1 MPKACKNLKWNFLNY
16 LSLNSNTLEHY
27 DICVIGGGP
36 SGYAAAMRAI
46 DFGKKTI
53 LIEKGKVGGAGIY
66 DGALTSKTTWE
77 ISSKVA
83 AINEMLAET
92 DRPKFEIPWQ
102 DVQQTVS
109 EAIFDRKQQYS
120 AHLKLLKEETE
131 TVRFRYARGKGTF
144 VSNTQV
150 KITNKKGEEIIE
162 ADHVIIATGSR
173 PRILPHIEVD
183 EKVIMTSDG
192 IHHMEEYP
200 KSLVILGA
208 GVIGCEYATIFS
220 NFGKTKVYLID
231 RADRILPFEDEDVAK
246 MVSDNLRE
254 KGVTIHKTAKLE
266 RMEIVDGEVEYEIS
280 KPDGTSEVIRVE
292 KALLSV
298 GRVPNTESLYLENA
312 GVTVT
317 DRNYITDNNTQTN
330 VPNIY
335 AVGDVSGHIALVNMG
350 EIEARHA
357 VEKICH
363 YDGIDS
369 SVSYDNICTIMFL
382 TPEVAAVGLNEQQCI
397 DKGISVKVVKLDY
410 SCIARAIAMRKTQG
424 FFKIIVT
431 DDDDMRILGM
441 RAIGEH
447 ASSAIQAIGLLIK
460 MNEPIQVL
468 ADLVHPHPSI
478 IEGIQECVR
487 MLLNKSI
494 FKSAVFK
501 DAMQCYRR
509 EAEKIEHLQEL

>member
-1 MPKACKNLKWNFLNY
+1 VEK
-16 LSLNSNTLEHY
+16 Y

-53 LIEKGKVGGAGIY
+53 LIERGKIGGASIY
-66 DGALTSKTTWE
+66 NGALTSKTTWE
-77 ISSKVA
+77 VSSRIA
-83 AINEMLAET
+83 SINEMLEQS
-92 DRPKFEIPWQ
+92 DRPFFEIPWQ
-102 DVQQTVS
+102 DVRQTVS
-109 EAIFDRKQQYS
+109 EAVFDRKQQYS
-120 AHLKLLKEETE
+120 AHLKLLKEETSS
-131 TVRFRYARGKGTF
+131 VRFRHARGAGKF
-144 VSNTQV
+144 LSKNEIQ
-150 KITNKKGEEIIE
+150 ITSKKGEE
-162 ADHVIIATGSR
+162 VIWAENTIVATGSR
-173 PRILPHIEVD
+173 PRKLPHIETD
-183 EKVIMTSDG
+183 EQLIMTSDG
-192 IHHMEEYP
+192 IDYIEDYP

-231 RADRILPFEDEDVAK
+231 RADRILPFEDEDIAG
-246 MVSDNLRE
+246 MVSQNLRAN
-254 KGVTIHKTAKLE
+254 GVTIHKLAKLE
-266 RMEIVDGEVEYEIS
+266 RMEVVDGEVEYEIS
-280 KPDGTSEVIRVE
+280 NPDGTSEVIRVE

-298 GRVPNTESLYLENA
+298 GRIPNTEELGLENA
-312 GVTVT
+312 GVDIS
-317 DRNYITDNNTQTN
+317 DRNHILDTNTQTSI
-330 VPNIY
+330 PNIY
-335 AVGDVSGHIALVNMG
+335 AVGDVTGHIALVNVG
-350 EIEARHA
+350 EIEGRYA
-357 VEKICH
+357 VEKIVGEEVG
-363 YDGIDS
+363 DMT
-369 SVSYDNICTIMFL
+369 YDNVCTIMFL
-382 TPEVAAVGLNEQQCI
+382 HPEVAAVGMNELQCI
-397 DKGISVKVVKLDY
+397 EQGKSIKVVKLDF

-431 DDDDMRILGM
+431 DDEDMRILGM

-460 MNEPIQVL
+460 MDHPIEVL

-509 EAEKIEHLQEL
+509 QAGKVEHLQEL

>member
-1 MPKACKNLKWNFLNY
+1 M
-16 LSLNSNTLEHY
+16 ERY
-27 DICVIGGGP
+27 DLCVIGGGP

-46 DFGKKTI
+46 DFGKKVI

-77 ISSKVA
+77 IANKVA
-83 AINEMLAET
+83 TINEMLQGT
-92 DRPKFEIPWQ
+92 DRPPFEIPW
-102 DVQQTVS
+102 DNIKQTVK

-120 AHLKLLKEETE
+120 AHIKLLQEETS
-131 TVRFRYARGKGTF
+131 TVRFTYARGVGKLLSKNE
-144 VSNTQV
+144 VQV
-150 KITNKKGEEIIE
+150 ISKKGESVVY
-162 ADHVIIATGSR
+162 ADHIILATGSR
-173 PRILPHIEVD
+173 PRHLPNIEID
-183 EKVIMTSDG
+183 EKIIMTSDG
-192 IHHMEEYP
+192 IHHISDYP

-231 RADRILPFEDEDVAK
+231 RADRILPFEDEDVATV
-246 MVSDNLRE
+246 VSNNLL
-254 KGVTIHKTAKLE
+254 KNGVTIHSTAKLE

-280 KPDGTSEVIRVE
+280 NPDGTKEVIRVE

-298 GRVPNTESLYLENA
+298 GRIPNTENLGLENA
-312 GVTVT
+312 GITLSA
-317 DRNYITDNNTQTN
+317 RSYITDNMTKTN
-330 VPNIY
+330 VDNIY

-350 EIEARHA
+350 EIEARFA
-357 VEKICH
+357 VERI
-363 YDGIDS
+363 YGYASDDI
-369 SVSYDNICTIMFL
+369 SYDNVCTIMFL
-382 TPEVAAVGLNEQQCI
+382 DPEVAAVGMNEQQCI
-397 DKGISVKVVKLDY
+397 EKGLSIKVVKLDY
-410 SCIARAIAMRKTQG
+410 SCIARAIAMRKTEG

-431 DDDDMRILGM
+431 DDDHMRILGM
-441 RAIGEH
+441 RAVGEH

-460 MNEPIQVL
+460 MDQPIEVL
-468 ADLVHPHPSI
+468 ADLIHPHPSI

-509 EAEKIEHLQEL
+509 TSEEVEHLQEL

>member
-1 MPKACKNLKWNFLNY
+1 V
-16 LSLNSNTLEHY
+16 ERY
-27 DICVIGGGP
+27 DVCIIGGGP

-77 ISSKVA
+77 IAQKVA
-83 AINEMLAET
+83 TINEMMEQSG
-92 DRPKFEIPWQ
+92 RPRFEIPWE
-102 DVQQTVS
+102 DVKQTVN

-120 AHLKLLKEETE
+120 AHIKLLLEETS
-131 TVRFRYARGKGTF
+131 TVRFTYARGKGKLLSKNE
-144 VSNTQV
+144 VQ
-150 KITNKKGEEIIE
+150 ITSKKGESVIYADNIIL
-162 ADHVIIATGSR
+162 ASGSR
-173 PRILPHIEVD
+173 PRYLPEIETD
-183 EKVIMTSDG
+183 EKIIMTSDG
-192 IHHMEEYP
+192 IHHMDDYP

-220 NFGKTKVYLID
+220 NLGKTKVYLID

-246 MVSDNLRE
+246 VVSDNML
-254 KGVTIHKTAKLE
+254 KNGVTIHSTAKLE
-266 RMEIVDGEVEYEIS
+266 RMVVVDGEVEYEIS
-280 KPDGTSEVIRVE
+280 NLDGSREIIRVE

-298 GRVPNTESLYLENA
+298 GRIPNTEKLGLENA
-312 GVTVT
+312 GVTLSS
-317 DRNYITDNNTQTN
+317 RNYITDSKTRTN
-330 VPNIY
+330 IDNIY

-350 EIEARHA
+350 EIEARYA
-357 VEKICH
+357 VELMYNKVTSEI
-363 YDGIDS
+363 
-369 SVSYDNICTIMFL
+369 SYDNVCTIMFL
-382 TPEVAAVGLNEQQCI
+382 DPEVAAVGMNEQQCI
-397 DKGISVKVVKLDY
+397 EKGLPIKVVKLDY
-410 SCIARAIAMRKTQG
+410 SCIARAIAMRKTEG

-431 DDDDMRILGM
+431 DDDEMKILGM
-441 RAIGEH
+441 RAVGEH
-447 ASSAIQAIGLLIK
+447 ASSAIQAIALLIK
-460 MNEPIQVL
+460 MNASISVL

-509 EAEKIEHLQEL
+509 TAEEVEHLQEL

>member
-1 MPKACKNLKWNFLNY
+1 MSIRIKSIKIIYFSTKA
-16 LSLNSNTLEHY
+16 SNLEHY

-46 DFGKKTI
+46 DFGKKVI
-53 LIEKGKVGGAGIY
+53 LIEKAKIGGAAIY

-77 ISSKVA
+77 LSMKVA
-83 AINEMLAET
+83 GINSMLAT
-92 DRPKFEIPWQ
+92 HDRPPFSLDWA
-102 DVQQTVS
+102 DVQQTVR
-109 EAIFDRKQQYS
+109 EAVFDRKQQYS
-120 AHLKLLKEETE
+120 AHLKLLLEETS
-131 TVRFRYARGKGTF
+131 TVRFRHARGKAHF
-144 VSNTQV
+144 ISEHEV
-150 KITNKKGEEIIE
+150 KIISKKEEEVIYAEHI
-162 ADHVIIATGSR
+162 IIATGSR
-173 PRILPHIEVD
+173 PRKLPHIEVD
-183 EKVIMTSDG
+183 EKIIMTSDG
-192 IHHMEEYP
+192 IHHLEEYP

-220 NFGKTKVYLID
+220 NLGKTKVYLID
-231 RADRILPFEDEDVAK
+231 RADRILPFEDEDIAK
-246 MVSDNLRE
+246 MVSENLRSN
-254 KGVTIHKTAKLE
+254 GVVIHNTAKLE
-266 RMEIVDGEVEYEIS
+266 RMDIVDGEVEYEIS
-280 KPDGTSEVIRVE
+280 YPNGEIEIIRVE

-298 GRVPNTESLYLENA
+298 GRIPNTEELELANA
-312 GVTVT
+312 GVAVD
-317 DRNYITDNNTQTN
+317 DRNYIIDNNTRTS
-330 VPNIY
+330 VPHIY

-357 VEKICH
+357 VEHIVGYDKI
-363 YDGIDS
+363 DA

-382 TPEVAAVGLNEQQCI
+382 NPEVAAVGLNEQQCI
-397 DKGISVKVVKLDY
+397 EKGIPIKVVKLDF

-431 DDDDMRILGM
+431 DDEQMRILGM

-460 MNEPIQVL
+460 MNQPIEVL

-494 FKSAVFK
+494 FKSAVMK

-509 EAEKIEHLQEL
+509 HAELIEDLQEL

>member
-1 MPKACKNLKWNFLNY
+1 VKVESRP
-16 LSLNSNTLEHY
+16 LEHY

-46 DFGKKTI
+46 DFGKKVI
-53 LIEKGKVGGAGIY
+53 LIEKGKVGGAAIY

-77 ISSKVA
+77 IASRVSS
-83 AINEMLAET
+83 INEMLEAQGRKLFDLEW
-92 DRPKFEIPWQ
+92 E
-102 DVQQTVS
+102 DVQQTVR

-120 AHLKLLKEETE
+120 AHIKLLQEETS
-131 TVRFRYARGKGTF
+131 TVRFRYARGKAKFISPTE
-144 VSNTQV
+144 VQ
-150 KITNKKGEEIIE
+150 ITNKKGEEVIK
-162 ADHVIIATGSR
+162 ADHTIIATGSR
-173 PRILPHIEVD
+173 PRKLPHIETD
-183 EKVIMTSDG
+183 EKIIMTSDG
-192 IHHMEEYP
+192 IHHMENYP

-231 RADRILPFEDEDVAK
+231 RADRILPFEDEDIAN
-246 MVSDNLRE
+246 MVSNNLRE
-254 KGVTIHKTAKLE
+254 KDVTIHSTAKLN
-266 RMEIVDGEVEYEIS
+266 RMEIVDGEVEYELSYPNGEI
-280 KPDGTSEVIRVE
+280 EVIRVE

-298 GRVPNTESLYLENA
+298 GRIPNTEELGLEKA

-317 DRNYITDNNTQTN
+317 DRNYITDDNTQTN

-357 VEKICH
+357 VERIVGYQH
-363 YDGIDS
+363 DS

-382 TPEVAAVGLNEQQCI
+382 NPEVAAVGMNEQQCI
-397 DKGISVKVVKLDY
+397 EKGLPIKVVKIDY

-431 DDDDMRILGM
+431 DDEEMRILGM

-460 MNEPIQVL
+460 MNEPIEVL

-487 MLLNKSI
+487 MLLGKSI

-509 EAEKIEHLQEL
+509 EAEVIEDLQEL

>member
-1 MPKACKNLKWNFLNY
+1 MEK
-16 LSLNSNTLEHY
+16 Y

-53 LIEKGKVGGAGIY
+53 LIERGKIGGASIY
-66 DGALTSKTTWE
+66 NGALTSKTTWE
-77 ISSKVA
+77 VSSRIA
-83 AINEMLAET
+83 SINEMLEQS
-92 DRPKFEIPWQ
+92 DRPFFEIPWQ
-102 DVQQTVS
+102 DVRQTVS
-109 EAIFDRKQQYS
+109 EAVFDRKQQYP
-120 AHLKLLKEETE
+120 AHLKLLKEETSS
-131 TVRFRYARGKGTF
+131 VRFRHARGAGKF
-144 VSNTQV
+144 LSKNEIQ
-150 KITNKKGEEIIE
+150 ITSKKGEE
-162 ADHVIIATGSR
+162 VIWAENTIVATGSR
-173 PRILPHIEVD
+173 PRKLPHIETD
-183 EKVIMTSDG
+183 EQLIMTSDG
-192 IHHMEEYP
+192 IDYIEDYP

-231 RADRILPFEDEDVAK
+231 RADRILPFEDEDIAG
-246 MVSDNLRE
+246 MVSQNLRAN
-254 KGVTIHKTAKLE
+254 GVTIHKLAKLE
-266 RMEIVDGEVEYEIS
+266 RMEVVDGEVEYEIS
-280 KPDGTSEVIRVE
+280 NPDGTSEVIRVE

-298 GRVPNTESLYLENA
+298 GRIPNTEELGLENA
-312 GVTVT
+312 GVDIS
-317 DRNYITDNNTQTN
+317 DRNHILDTNTQTSI
-330 VPNIY
+330 PNIY
-335 AVGDVSGHIALVNMG
+335 AVGDVTGHIALVNVG
-350 EIEARHA
+350 EIEGRYA
-357 VEKICH
+357 VEKIVGEEVG
-363 YDGIDS
+363 DMT
-369 SVSYDNICTIMFL
+369 YDNVCTIMFL
-382 TPEVAAVGLNEQQCI
+382 HPEVAAVGMNELQCI
-397 DKGISVKVVKLDY
+397 EQGKSIKVVKLDF

-431 DDDDMRILGM
+431 DDEDMRILGM

-460 MNEPIQVL
+460 MDHPIEVL

-509 EAEKIEHLQEL
+509 QAGKVEHLQEL